1 MTQDPINQAR
11 WRTSSF
17 ASPPDTSPAELAELG
32 EHLRRCQQ
40 RRGKL
45 FGAANAAGALN
56 GFLAPRFVS
65 TLLIA
70 AVLTVAACTML

>member
-1 MTQDPINQAR
+1 MTEEPINHAR

-45 FGAANAAGALN
+45 FKAGNAATVLN

-65 TLLIA
+65 TLVIV
-70 AVLTVAACTML
+70 AVLAVASCMAL